1 MNRRLVIVLVIC
13 LVLFGGIFGFK
24 AFVNRM
30 MTQAFD
36 NMPQPPATVSST
48 EVRRDTWANDL
59 AAVGTLRAVAETQV
73 TTEAAGIVDRIEFES
88 GDEVASGA
96 VLVTLVTSTDRAQ
109 LAALEAQQRLADQD
123 LDRVRQLY
131 ERRVASKSDLDRAD
145 AQAASAKATAEEQR
159 AKIAQK
165 IIRSPFAGELGIRNV
180 DIGQYLSPGTP
191 VVTLTALDR
200 IYVDF
205 TLPQQYLP
213 SIEQGQDVV
222 VTLEAF
228 GDRRFLGKVSA
239 IEPQVDVSTRNFTV
253 RATLA
258 NEDHALKPGMFA
270 RVAIGLG
277 KEEEVLVVPQTAVS
291 YNPYGDSVWIIT
303 EAAGGGGLSAQRRV
317 VRTGRRQ
324 GDLVAILE
332 GVEVGEQI
340 ATSGL
345 LKLRN
350 GVTVMINNEVQPSAE
365 LAPNPPNS

>member
-1 MNRRLVIVLVIC
+1 MNRRLLIVLAVC

-48 EVRRDTWANDL
+48 KVRRETWTDDL
-59 AAVGTLRAVAETQV
+59 SAVGTLRAFEGTEV
-73 TTEAAGIVDRIEFES
+73 TTEASGIVDRIEFES
-88 GDEVASGA
+88 GDQIKSGD
-96 VLVTLVTSTDRAQ
+96 VLVRLVTSTDRAQ
-109 LAALEAQQRLADQD
+109 LAALQAQQRLAEQD
-123 LDRVRQLY
+123 LARVQQLY
-131 ERRVASKSDLDRAD
+131 ERHVASKSDLDRAD
-145 AQAASAKATAEEQR
+145 AQAASAKANVDEQS

-165 IIRSPFAGELGIRNV
+165 VIRAPFSGELGIRKV
-180 DIGQYLSPGTP
+180 DIGQYLSPGAP

-205 TLPQQYLP
+205 TMPQQYLAD
-213 SIEQGQDVV
+213 IEEGQPVA

-228 GDRRFLGKVSA
+228 GERRFAGKVSA
-239 IEPQVDVSTRNFTV
+239 IEPQVDASTRNFMV
-253 RATLA
+253 RATLE

-270 RVAIGLG
+270 RVEIGLG
-277 KEEEVLVVPQTAVS
+277 RSTDVLVIPQTAVS
-291 YNPYGDSVWIIT
+291 FNPYGDSVWTIV
-303 EAAGGGGLSAQRRV
+303 EAEGGGLTAKRRV

-324 GDLVAILE
+324 GDLVAILD
-332 GVEVGEQI
+332 GLEVGEEI

-350 GVTVMINNEVQPSAE
+350 GVTVMINNEVQPEAE
-365 LAPNPPNS
+365 LAPKPPNS